1 MNEHNHIF
9 VPEIG
14 KYKRALIITISITS
28 SMAIVEFI
36 AGHIAKSLALI
47 GDAGHM
53 VTDSLALIL
62 ALFALLYSQKS
73 ANSRKTFGY
82 YRAEI
87 IAALFNGAL
96 LLGMAFFIFYHGAH
110 RLIKP
115 QVVNG
120 EVMLGVALFGL
131 AANVTGILILNRA
144 GKTNLNIRGAYLHML
159 GDAMSSVG
167 VVIAAGIIVSTG
179 WNIID
184 PIIAGL
190 IGVMILKNAISLVL
204 DASNILLEA
213 VPKQINLQ
221 VVKEQIEKIKGV
233 NAVHD
238 LHIWTITSGV
248 YALSCH
254 LLLDDQRLSSSA
266 DILNE
271 VNKLLADKFNIKHTT
286 IQLECFTDA
295 TKSQAHSQER
305 K

>member
-1 MNEHNHIF
+1 MHEHNHIF
-9 VPEIG
+9 IPDVN
-14 KYKRALIITISITS
+14 KYKRALILAVSITG
-28 SMAIVEFI
+28 SMAIIEFV

-73 ANSRKTFGY
+73 ANTRKTFGY

-87 IAALFNGAL
+87 IAALFNGTL
-96 LLGMAFFIFYHGAH
+96 LLGMAFFIFYHGVH

-115 QVVNG
+115 SVVHG
-120 EVMLGVALFGL
+120 EIMLGVALVGL
-131 AANVTGILILNRA
+131 AANITGILILNRT
-144 GKTNLNIRGAYLHML
+144 GKTNLNVQGAYLHML

-167 VVIAAGIIVSTG
+167 VVIAAGVIVLTG
-179 WNIID
+179 WTIID
-184 PIIAGL
+184 PLIACL
-190 IGVMILKNAISLVL
+190 IGIMILKNAIGLVL

-213 VPKQINLQ
+213 VPKQIDLQ
-221 VVKEQIEKIKGV
+221 LVKEQIEQVKGV

-254 LLLDDQRLSSSA
+254 LLLDDQRLSSSS

-271 VNKLLADKFNIKHTT
+271 VNKLVADKFNIKHTT
-286 IQLECFTDA
+286 IQLECFTDD
-295 TKSQAHSQER
+295 SRVHQQEN